1 MLANPLPTMR
11 RRAAHTLCGD
21 AFPIEQSIGTL
32 AVEALTREVMLAP
45 KPGLVS
51 PADAGSHADMDLQT
65 FQKSLTALESYFPQI
80 AALGMAGADFEAL
93 RECGLAAE
101 ERMMVATGGVN
112 THRGAIFSIGLLAA
126 AAGSLAELGTR
137 ITTNRVCATVASRY
151 GPSIS
156 QYADVAGTAYGS
168 HLKPH
173 RELFGARAEA
183 CAGFP
188 TGLQIGLPAYRLAL
202 RETGCRELA
211 AIQGL
216 FALMS
221 QIDDTNLLRR
231 GGKAGLRFAKK
242 RASDFLVRGGVLAR
256 DWSGFAQDIHEQF
269 VSRNLSPGG
278 SADLLGVTLF
288 LDGLERLSDATCTF
302 I

>member
-1 MLANPLPTMR
+1 VHHILIVEDSPTMR
-11 RRAAHTLCGD
+11 
-21 AFPIEQSIGTL
+21 S
-32 AVEALTREVMLAP
+32 
-45 KPGLVS
+45 LVVS
-51 PADAGSHADMDLQT
+51 
-65 FQKSLTALESYFPQI
+65 ALED
-80 AALGMAGADFEAL
+80 LGLPVRITEAVSGFEAL

-137 ITTNRVCATVASRY
+137 ITANRVCATVASRY
-151 GPSIS
+151 GPSII
-156 QYADVAGTAYGS
+156 QYADVTRTACGS

-188 TGLQIGLPAYRLAL
+188 TGLQIGLPAYRFTL
-202 RETGCRELA
+202 RKTSSGELA
-211 AIQGL
+211 AIQSL
-216 FALMS
+216 FAIMS
-221 QIDDTNLLRR
+221 QLDDTNLLRR
-231 GGKAGLRFAKK
+231 GGDAGLKFAKTS
-242 RASDFLVRGGVLAR
+242 AADFLLRGGVFSK
-256 DWSGFAQDIHEQF
+256 DWPGFAQQLHGQF

>member
-1 MLANPLPTMR
+1 MSR
-11 RRAAHTLCGD
+11 KAARDFRGD
-21 AFPIEQSIGTL
+21 TFPIEQSIGNL

-51 PADAGSHADMDLQT
+51 PSDSGSHTDMDLQT
-65 FQKSLTALESYFPQI
+65 FQRSLIALENYFPQI
-80 AALGMAGADFEAL
+80 AALGMAGAGFEAL
-93 RECGLAAE
+93 RDCGLGAE
-101 ERMMVATGGVN
+101 ERMLAATGGIN

-126 AAGSLAELGTR
+126 AAGTLASQGAR
-137 ITTNRVCATVASRY
+137 IAADNVCAAVATGY
-151 GPSIS
+151 GASIIK
-156 QYADVAGTAYGS
+156 YANAAGTACGS
-168 HLKPH
+168 HLKPR

-188 TGLQIGLPAYRLAL
+188 AALYIGLPEYRFAL
-202 RETGCRELA
+202 RKTGCRELA
-211 AIQGL
+211 AIHSL
-216 FALMS
+216 FALIS

-231 GGKAGLRFAKK
+231 GGDAGLKFAKK
-242 RASDFLVRGGVLAR
+242 RSSDFLIRGGVLAR
-256 DWSGFAQDIHEQF
+256 DWSGFAQEIHEQF

-288 LDGLERLSDATCTF
+288 LDALDRLSDATCTF